1 MDYEQLAKE
10 VIKGVGGSK
19 NVSHLTH
26 CYTRL
31 RFKLVNVDKADKAK
45 IEQLDGVMSVVYSG
59 GEYQVVIG
67 PEVGNVYQQIVANKL
82 VANVETDGTSEA
94 DSTPVNRRQL

>member
-10 VIKGVGGSK
+10 VIKGVGGRK

-31 RFKLVNVDKADKAK
+31 RFKLVNVDKADKA
-45 IEQLDGVMSVVYSG
+45 
-59 GEYQVVIG
+59 
-67 PEVGNVYQQIVANKL
+67 QI
-82 VANVETDGTSEA
+82 
-94 DSTPVNRRQL
+94 